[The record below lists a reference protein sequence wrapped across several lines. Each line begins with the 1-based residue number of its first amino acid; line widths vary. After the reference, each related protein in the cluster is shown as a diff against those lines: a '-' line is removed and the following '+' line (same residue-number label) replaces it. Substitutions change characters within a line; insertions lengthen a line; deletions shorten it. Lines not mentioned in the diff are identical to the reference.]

1 MFGDLHIHT
10 TKSDGTCKPKEVVQ
24 MAKNANLSAIAI
36 TDHDTLDG
44 IDEAKEASELYGI
57 EIIPGIELN
66 SYDDRQDIHILGYF
80 IDYKNNDLLEKLKDI
95 RKSRINRAKLI
106 ISKLN
111 EIGINITYDD
121 VLSHT
126 KESFSFIGRPH
137 IAKAIVEAGYAKS
150 VKEAFDKYIGEDKPA
165 YVKRYRLHPF
175 DSIKMIINA
184 GGIPVLAHPGLLIDK
199 EIIKHL
205 ITNGLKG
212 IEVYHSKHSRADT
225 EFFKNFALEN
235 NLLITGG
242 SDFHG
247 VDVDGEYLLGTVKLD
262 YKYIEKLK
270 ECNLV

>member
-10 TKSDGTCKPKEVVQ
+10 TKSDGTCEPYEVVKL
-24 MAKNANLSAIAI
+24 AKNTGLEVIAI

-44 IDEAKEASELYGI
+44 IDEAKEASKLYGM

-66 SYDDRQDIHILGYF
+66 SYDDKQDVHILGYF
-80 IDYKNNDLLEKLKDI
+80 VDYKNNNFIKNLKII
-95 RKSRINRAKLI
+95 RESRIIRAKQI

-111 EIGINITYDD
+111 EMNINITYND
-121 VLSHT
+121 VLVYS
-126 KESFSFIGRPH
+126 KESFIGRPH
-137 IAKAIVEAGYAKS
+137 IARALVKAGYVKN
-150 VKEAFDKYIGEDKPA
+150 VKEAFDKYIGENGPA

-175 DSIKMIINA
+175 ESIKMIVEA

-205 ITNGLKG
+205 IANGLKG
-212 IEVYHSKHSRADT
+212 IEVYHSKHSKSDT
-225 EFFKNFALEN
+225 ELFKNFALEN

-270 ECNLV
+270 ESNMV

>member
-24 MAKNANLSAIAI
+24 MAKNENLSTIAI

-66 SYDDRQDIHILGYF
+66 SYDDRQDVHILGYF
-80 IDYKNNDLLEKLKDI
+80 IDYKNNDLMEKLKDI
-95 RKSRINRAKLI
+95 RESRVNRAKLI

-111 EIGINITYDD
+111 AMNINITYDD

-126 KESFSFIGRPH
+126 KESFIGRPH
-137 IAKAIVEAGYAKS
+137 IARAIVKAGYARS
-150 VKEAFDKYIGEDKPA
+150 TKEAFDKYIGEDKPA

-175 DSIKMIINA
+175 DSIKMITNA

-205 ITNGLKG
+205 IANGLKG
-212 IEVYHSKHSRADT
+212 IEVYHSKHSKTDT
-225 EFFKNFALEN
+225 EIFKNFALEN

-270 ECNLV
+270 GSNLV